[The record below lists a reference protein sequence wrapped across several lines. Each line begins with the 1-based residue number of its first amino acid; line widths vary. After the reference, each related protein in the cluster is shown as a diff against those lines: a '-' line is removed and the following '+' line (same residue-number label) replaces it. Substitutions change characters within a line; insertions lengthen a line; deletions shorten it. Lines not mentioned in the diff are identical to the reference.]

1 MLASLNRYSLDP
13 SCNLQM
19 LSCFLTS
26 GLGGDSL
33 WWSASSHQHV
43 PVALRW
49 EAPKQNGTQNDM
61 QNWLCRTGFAQGGVP
76 LYVSYRVLDPTCL
89 MSWEVVPHPLCR
101 GEVDARQMLLYII
114 LCWRLCALR
123 WGDFMLK
130 GCERSSARKLV
141 YDSNFNNS
149 VFFWSWGL

>member
-43 PVALRW
+43 PVALR
-49 EAPKQNGTQNDM
+49 
-61 QNWLCRTGFAQGGVP
+61 
-76 LYVSYRVLDPTCL
+76 
-89 MSWEVVPHPLCR
+89 
-101 GEVDARQMLLYII
+101 
-114 LCWRLCALR
+114 
-123 WGDFMLK
+123 
-130 GCERSSARKLV
+130 
-141 YDSNFNNS
+141 
-149 VFFWSWGL
+149 